1 MQVPFLGGRKS
12 FEDAAELIELFGSAA
27 SREAASRADQSRDRG
42 NHVHFCRWR
51 QVERLIFLMSIQQ
64 PIGTIH

>member
-12 FEDAAELIELFGSAA
+12 FDDAAELIELFGSAA

-42 NHVHFCRWR
+42 NHIHFCRWR
-51 QVERLIFLMSIQQ
+51 QVERLIFLMSIEQ